1 MIKGLILVGLLVLLC
16 HELTVQAH
24 ELSRHSSASSMGK
37 LKNLL
42 QQLEEALVAEEDTEG
57 AVDYED
63 RNIAVSQSQVSP
75 GRENQ
80 AAAPAEDS
88 NTDEGL
94 EMQRKRLMDLLLST
108 RSKSFSGCFGGRLD
122 RIGSSSSLG
131 CNSMKG

>member
-1 MIKGLILVGLLVLLC
+1 MVKGLILAGLLVLLC
-16 HELTVQAH
+16 NELAVQAH
-24 ELSRHSSASSMGK
+24 VLSRHNSANSISK
-37 LKNLL
+37 IKYLL

-63 RNIAVSQSQVSP
+63 RNIALSQSQASP
-75 GRENQ
+75 GREDQ
-80 AAAPAEDS
+80 AVAPNEDS

-94 EMQRKRLMDLLLST
+94 EMQRKHLMDLLLST